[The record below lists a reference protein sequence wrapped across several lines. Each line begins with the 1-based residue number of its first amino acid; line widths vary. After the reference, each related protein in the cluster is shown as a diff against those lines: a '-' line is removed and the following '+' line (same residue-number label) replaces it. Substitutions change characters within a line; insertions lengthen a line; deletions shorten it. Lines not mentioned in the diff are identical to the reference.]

1 MSSITFK
8 GTPAHTVGTLPD
20 VGETAKEFNLTGQDL
35 SEVTLATFGSKR
47 KILNIFPSVDTGVC
61 AASVRAFHKA
71 ASQLLNTVVLNIS
84 VDLPFATKRFCAAEG
99 IDNVESFSTFRSTFA
114 DDYGVRL
121 IDSPLKGL
129 CSRAVIVL
137 DESNKVLYT
146 QQVAE
151 ITTEPDY
158 ASALKTL
165 S

>member
-35 SEVTLATFGSKR
+35 SEVTLSTFGSKR

-61 AASVRAFHKA
+61 AASVRAFRKA

-137 DESNKVLYT
+137 DESNKVIYT

>member
-99 IDNVESFSTFRSTFA
+99 IDNVEAFSTFRSTFA

-121 IDSPLKGL
+121 TDSPLKGL

>member
-8 GTPAHTVGTLPD
+8 GTPAHTVGTLPA

-35 SEVTLATFGSKR
+35 SEVTLSTFGSKR

-99 IDNVESFSTFRSTFA
+99 IDNVEAFSTFRSTFA

-121 IDSPLKGL
+121 TDSPLKGL

-137 DESNKVLYT
+137 DESNKVIYT